1 MTSHQ
6 DWDPR
11 APEVL
16 ADPIAAYDRM
26 RQRCPVAHSDY
37 LHHSVFRHADVM
49 RILADHETFSSQ
61 ASRHVSVP
69 NSMDP
74 PEHTA
79 WRALIEP
86 YFGPDRMAAFEP
98 ECRRLCAELVAAL
111 PRNASTEIMF
121 GLAHPFALRMQ
132 CAFLGWPDS
141 LHEPLRQWIH
151 KKNVATLSG
160 DTHAIAAVATEFD
173 QTIRDLLKER
183 RQAGDRAPDD
193 ATTRLMRETIHGRAP
208 TEDEIVS
215 ILRNW
220 TVGEL
225 GTMASSVGIIAY
237 YLAAHP
243 DLQDRLRRDPS
254 LVRPANDEILRIHA
268 PLIANRRTPT
278 CPVQVG
284 DSHIRP
290 GERLTLIWAS
300 ANRDEA
306 VFGDPDE
313 FRLDRDPSL
322 NLLYG
327 AGIHACPGAPL
338 ARLELE
344 AMIQALLAG
353 TRALEPSEEHPPIP
367 AIYPA
372 SGYRQAILMLRHDT
386 A

>member
-1 MTSHQ
+1 MTAPQ

-26 RQRCPVAHSDY
+26 RGRCPVAHSDY

-49 RILADHETFSSQ
+49 RILLDHKTFSSQ

-74 PEHTA
+74 PEHTVY
-79 WRALIEP
+79 RQLIEP

-98 ECRRLCAELVAAL
+98 VCRRLCTDLVAAL
-111 PRNASTEIMF
+111 PRNAQVEIMF

-173 QTIRDLLKER
+173 ETIRALLKVR
-183 RQAGDRAPDD
+183 RDAGDQAPDD
-193 ATTRLMRETIHGRAP
+193 ATTRLLRETVNGRPLA
-208 TEDEIVS
+208 EEEIVS

-225 GTMASSVGIIAY
+225 GTMASSVGIIAH
-237 YLAAHP
+237 YLATHP
-243 DLQDRLRRDPS
+243 DLQNRLRRHPE

-268 PLIANRRTPT
+268 PLIANRRAAT
-278 CPVQVG
+278 CPVRLG
-284 DSHIRP
+284 DKQLQA
-290 GERLTLIWAS
+290 GERVTLIWAS

-313 FRLDRDPSL
+313 FRLDRDPAL

-327 AGIHACPGAPL
+327 AGIHVCPGAPL
-338 ARLELE
+338 ARLEIE

-353 TRALEPSEEHPPIP
+353 TRVLEPVADQPPMP

-372 SGYRQAILMLRHDT
+372 SGYRQAMLQLRHD
-386 A
+386 